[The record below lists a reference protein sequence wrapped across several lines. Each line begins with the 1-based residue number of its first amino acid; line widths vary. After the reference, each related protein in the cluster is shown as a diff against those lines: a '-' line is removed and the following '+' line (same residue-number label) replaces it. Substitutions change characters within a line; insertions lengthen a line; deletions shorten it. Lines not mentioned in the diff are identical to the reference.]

1 MSAHLAIWITATVI
15 AATESGVASGS
26 VENAGIFTGLSV
38 FAFAALLSLLFSGY
52 ETAFV
57 SSNHLRVR
65 VMAEEEKNSQAAK
78 LLRHFNRPD
87 QMLATILLG
96 NNIANVAATISISL
110 IMAALVANR
119 LVGDLITM
127 IIVTPLVLIF
137 CELIPKSVARA
148 HPNHLALY
156 LLRPVRVIY
165 VLLWPLSTPVAVA
178 TRLLLNLVGRTAETM
193 SSVMTSVEDVR
204 GLIDETA
211 EHGTIEPEEQEMI
224 HSVINLQETQAKA
237 IMSPR
242 IDIQALPRT
251 ATRDELLDLFESCG
265 RSRIPIYEDSIDN
278 IVGVVNVHDAMLD
291 TTQSENTVE
300 HLIREVKHVPDTM
313 KVDDLL
319 KEFKA
324 SKSHIAIVIDEYGGT
339 FGLVTL
345 EDILEE
351 IFGEIQDEHDREE
364 SPIQKVGKNAY
375 VIDARMPLEEA
386 SEAMGISL
394 VDEEVDS
401 VGGWIMHI
409 AERIPAPGEVIE
421 HEGYR
426 LTVLSG
432 KPNFISKVRI
442 DLPREAKRPEDA

>member
-1 MSAHLAIWITATVI
+1 MRTALVI
-15 AATESGVASGS
+15 AASGLTLAAEPALGHPNMVVILLVYVLAS
-26 VENAGIFTGLSV
+26 ILSM
-38 FAFAALLSLLFSGY
+38 LFSGY

-57 SSNHLRVR
+57 SSSRLRMR
-65 VMAEEEKNSQAAK
+65 VLAEEEKGTRAAVM
-78 LLRHFNRPD
+78 LRHFDRPD

-96 NNIANVAATISISL
+96 NNIANVTATISITLVMSSL
-110 IMAALVANR
+110 VTMQLA
-119 LVGDLITM
+119 GDLITM
-127 IIVTPLVLIF
+127 LLVTPLVLIF

-148 HPNHLALY
+148 HPNRIAMY
-156 LLRPVRVIY
+156 LFRPMRVCYTI
-165 VLLWPLSTPVAVA
+165 LWPLSAPVAFV
-178 TRLLLNLVGRTAETM
+178 TRRILNLIGRDSETM

-251 ATRDELLDLFESCG
+251 ATRDELLDLFETCG
-265 RSRIPIYEDSIDN
+265 RSRIPIYQDTIDN
-278 IVGVVNVHDAMLD
+278 IVGVVYVHDAMLD
-291 TTQSENTVE
+291 TNGHATGIEE
-300 HLIREVKHVPDTM
+300 LIREVKHVPDTM

-319 KEFKA
+319 KEFKS
-324 SKSHIAIVIDEYGGT
+324 SKTHLAIVIDEYGGT
-339 FGLVTL
+339 YGLVTL

-375 VIDARMPLEEA
+375 VVDARMPLEEA
-386 SEAMGISL
+386 AEAMGVAIE
-394 VDEEVDS
+394 DEEVDS
-401 VGGWIMHI
+401 VGGWVMHI
-409 AERIPAPGEVIE
+409 AERIPAPGEVVE

-432 KPNFISKVRI
+432 RPNFIAKVRI
-442 DLPREAKRPEDA
+442 DLPREPKRTEEP